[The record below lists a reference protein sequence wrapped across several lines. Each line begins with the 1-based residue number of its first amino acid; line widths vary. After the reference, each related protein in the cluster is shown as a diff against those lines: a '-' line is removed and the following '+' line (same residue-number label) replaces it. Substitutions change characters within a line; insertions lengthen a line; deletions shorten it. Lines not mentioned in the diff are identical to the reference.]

1 MNYRRNVLLVLFP
14 MILLLSS
21 LALMIPKASCAF
33 WWNITYPTSITVDQ
47 VATVTIVMTTDTPVD
62 LHILFKAEFIAPPN
76 VWTGHWTYNIGLADY
91 WTFLYDEIL
100 FSSVGDGTYVADI
113 RIPYDL
119 YVESLIGQK
128 YLPQNYYFYVFSTT
142 PGGGWGTGSDNKGPL
157 YFGSVGGV
165 NTTTVKYPPLDIV
178 KEKITALR
186 MIREKISPPPN
197 QPDTWPAGWET
208 LRTNLLQKLEQAA
221 DYVNAQQW
229 GGVKWKLESFI
240 NEIESSGIPWG
251 KVTECVEFATFI
263 LNQLPPIPVG
273 GVWVPINK
281 YDLLAPWIGLAS
293 LITVAAASVV
303 YVKHRKKKQT

>member
-1 MNYRRNVLLVLFP
+1 
-14 MILLLSS
+14 
-21 LALMIPKASCAF
+21 MIPKASCAF
-33 WWNITYPTSITVDQ
+33 WWSITYPTSITVDQ

-62 LHILFKAEFIAPPN
+62 LHVLFKAEFVAPPN
-76 VWTGHWTYNIGLADY
+76 VWTGHWTYSIGLADY
-91 WTFLYDEIL
+91 WTFLYNEIV
-100 FSSVGDGTYVADI
+100 FSSVGSGTYIADI
-113 RIPYDL
+113 TIPYDL

-142 PGGGWGTGSDNKGPL
+142 PGGGWGTGADNKGPL
-157 YFGSVGGV
+157 YYGSVGGV
-165 NTTTVKYPPLDIV
+165 DTTTVKYPPLDIV

-186 MIREKISPPPN
+186 MIREKISPPPG

-240 NEIESSGIPWG
+240 NELQSSGIPWG
-251 KVTECVEFATFI
+251 KVGECVEFATFI

-281 YDLLAPWIGLAS
+281 FELLVPWIGLAS
-293 LITVAAASVV
+293 LLTVAAVSVV
-303 YVKHRKKKQT
+303 YVKRKKKEQN